1 MSRGTR
7 ALCAAVVIAA
17 LGGPA
22 RASTMDLFG
31 FGARSPA
38 LAGTGLATSTDYEA
52 TFLDPAGLAD
62 AHVKSASIGFLYGDF
77 HLLVAGQ
84 KTDTRPA
91 RGSVIGGVVPM
102 PLGGALK
109 DRVGLG
115 FGFYVPLDTLNKAK
129 APYPGDPSFALLA
142 NRSQVIAINVGL
154 GVRLNPRWSV
164 GAGVIALAALKGTIE
179 VQTDPAGR
187 FTTFSEEKLVT
198 QLAPV
203 FGVRRHEPRSRT
215 WLGATVR
222 FPSRSDYDIQVVTDL
237 GDVVPIQL
245 PPIRIAGNA
254 QYDPLTIAAE
264 VGWQWQPDLLLS
276 AQLAYQRWSAFP
288 LPTENP
294 VAGTPAQGPSG
305 FHDIAVPRVSIEHT
319 RRYGRARVALRA
331 GYAFL
336 WSPAPEQT
344 GRQSLLDNNRH
355 LVSAGA
361 GVAWPGAKLPLHV
374 DAWVQAQYLM
384 FRANRKDPGLF
395 LPGEVVPFDEASTRG
410 RILAAGLTIGVDL

>member
-1 MSRGTR
+1 MMS
-7 ALCAAVVIAA
+7 IA

-22 RASTMDLFG
+22 SASTMDLFG
-31 FGARSPA
+31 FGGRSPA
-38 LAGTGLATSTDYEA
+38 LAGTGLATSHDYEA
-52 TFLDPAGLAD
+52 TWLDPAGLAL
-62 AHVKSASIGFLYGDF
+62 AHVKSATVGFLYGKFD
-77 HLLVAGQ
+77 LILAGQ
-84 KTDTRPA
+84 KTATSPA

-129 APYPGDPSFALLA
+129 APYPGEPSFALLA

-154 GVRLNPRWSV
+154 GYRVNDRWSV
-164 GAGVIALAALKGTIE
+164 GAGVIALAALKGTIL
-179 VQTDPAGR
+179 VQTDPSGR

-203 FGVRRHEPRSRT
+203 FGAQYHAPRSP
-215 WLGATVR
+215 LSFGATVR
-222 FPSRSDYDIQVVTDL
+222 FPSRSDYDIQVTTDL
-237 GDVVPIQL
+237 GNVVPIAL

-264 VGWQWQPDLLLS
+264 AGWQWQPDVLLS
-276 AQLAYQRWSAFP
+276 GQLAYQRWSAFP

-294 VAGTPAQGPSG
+294 VSGTPPQGPTG
-305 FHDIAVPRVSIEHT
+305 FHDIVVPRVSIEHT
-319 RRYGRARVALRA
+319 RAAGRARLALRA

-336 WSPAPEQT
+336 WSPAPVQS

-355 LVSAGA
+355 LVSIGFGA
-361 GVAWPGAKLPLHV
+361 AWPRAKVPLHV
-374 DAWVQAQYLM
+374 DAWVQGQYLM

-395 LPGEVVPFDEASTRG
+395 DDPAEIPFDEASTRG
-410 RILAAGLTIGVDL
+410 HILIGGVTIGVDL